1 MSKSNEK
8 KAVETSAVD
17 QLKNN
22 ARTFQRSKIDAK
34 SILLM
39 DLEGKVQE
47 PTQQTITLLGARS
60 QASYRKTQ
68 KGGMA
73 SSMDALSVD
82 IDAKGNK
89 RFRGENGQVV
99 EVPEVFKCT
108 YGDCTKEFRSS
119 QYLKTH
125 LAYHQSRAIFVCPV
139 AGCGKSFNYRHNLSI
154 HIRVHND
161 HRPFNCPQNCGKSFR
176 TKGNMMDHLRRHY
189 AMK

>member
-1 MSKSNEK
+1 MSKSNEQ

-82 IDAKGNK
+82 IDVKGNK